1 MLGRGGRRRT
11 LEDANGGG
19 EVVDAAGSLQGRSED
34 LNGGDKVVGEAV
46 VEVTLEAG
54 KDCISHD
61 SFQMCLGD
69 RPLARMSNFDHTI

>member
-19 EVVDAAGSLQGRSED
+19 EVVDAAGSLQGSSED

-54 KDCISHD
+54 KEHVNCMTRSRCDLVTGH
-61 SFQMCLGD
+61 
-69 RPLARMSNFDHTI
+69 

>member
-11 LEDANGGG
+11 LEDANGSG
-19 EVVDAAGSLQGRSED
+19 EVVDAAGSLQGSSED

-54 KDCISHD
+54 KKHVSRMTRPRCD
-61 SFQMCLGD
+61 SVTGY
-69 RPLARMSNFDHTI
+69 